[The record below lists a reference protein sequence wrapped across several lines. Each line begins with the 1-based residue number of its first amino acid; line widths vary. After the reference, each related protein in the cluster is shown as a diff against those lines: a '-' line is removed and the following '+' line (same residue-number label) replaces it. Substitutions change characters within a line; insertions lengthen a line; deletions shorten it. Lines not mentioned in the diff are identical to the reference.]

1 MYQNRSCNPLKTN
14 DSHFI
19 CGVFFYGKIYISFIC
34 SAHKNICIWRNFI
47 LTQKVKK
54 DRLIKILIIVSITV
68 LSLLGMY
75 VLKLLAGQAMT
86 NISNAFKSVFIPF
99 SIAFF
104 LSFIINPLSKLIE
117 KKIHLNRNFSIIL
130 SILLGLIIIIGLFVI
145 VIVNLFT
152 QMTSMFESLINLI
165 DANWITTII
174 DSVSSFLESYLS
186 SQELTDLVNELTTS
200 GLSVDKIFDVFGQLF
215 SFISNLTASIFQAF
229 MILILTPVFLFYLI
243 KEKAY
248 IFNGIKNIFP
258 RKIQTHLEELGIRT
272 ETSVKNYL
280 KGQGIMIGLI
290 AAYFIISLSILSLFV
305 PNFSIQMAILFGLLM
320 GMFNIIPYLGA
331 WIGLAIPIVFL
342 FTMHLEVLQTNEG
355 KIIYI
360 VAILI
365 LLILQIVEQ
374 VIESSI
380 VSPLILG
387 NKVQLHPLLV
397 LSSLLFFGGV
407 FGFVGVLLAVPLAA
421 TLKSSL
427 EYFRTVGQEEQKKS
441 LSKE

>member
-1 MYQNRSCNPLKTN
+1 M
-14 DSHFI
+14 
-19 CGVFFYGKIYISFIC
+19 
-34 SAHKNICIWRNFI
+34 
-47 LTQKVKK
+47 TQKVKK
-54 DRLIKILIIVSITV
+54 DRLVKALIIVSITV

-75 VLKLLAGQAMT
+75 VLKLLAGQTMT

-104 LSFIINPLSKLIE
+104 LSFIINPFSKLIE
-117 KKIHLNRNFSIIL
+117 NKLHLNRNLSIIL
-130 SILLGLIIIIGLFVI
+130 SILVGLSLIIGLFVI

-152 QMTSMFESLINLI
+152 QMSSMFDSLISLI
-165 DANWITTII
+165 DANWITSII
-174 DSVSSFLESYLS
+174 DSVSSFLETYLS
-186 SQELTDLVNELTTS
+186 SQELTDLVSGLTTS
-200 GLSVDKIFDVFGQLF
+200 GLSMDKIFDVFGQLL
-215 SFISNLTASIFQAF
+215 SFVSNLTTSIFQAL

-243 KEKAY
+243 KEKSY
-248 IFNGIKNIFP
+248 IFSGIKNIFP
-258 RKIQTHLEELGIRT
+258 RKIQPHLEELGMRT

-290 AAYFIISLSILSLFV
+290 AVYFMVSLSILSLFV

-320 GMFNIIPYLGA
+320 GLFNIIPYLGA

-360 VAILI
+360 IAIVI
-365 LLILQIVEQ
+365 LLVLQIVEQ
-374 VIESSI
+374 AIESSI

-397 LSSLLFFGGV
+397 LSSLIFFGGV

-427 EYFRTVGQEEQKKS
+427 EYFRTLGQQEKTKTT
-441 LSKE
+441 LKE

>member
-1 MYQNRSCNPLKTN
+1 MTE
-14 DSHFI
+14 
-19 CGVFFYGKIYISFIC
+19 
-34 SAHKNICIWRNFI
+34 
-47 LTQKVKK
+47 KVKK
-54 DRLIKILIIVSITV
+54 DKLIKALLIVSIVV
-68 LSLLGMY
+68 LSLLSIY

-104 LSFIINPLSKLIE
+104 LSFIINPLSRLIE
-117 KKIHLNRNFSIIL
+117 KKIHLNRNLSIIL
-130 SILLGLIIIIGLFVI
+130 SIFLALIIITGLFVI

-152 QMTSMFESLINLI
+152 QMTSIFDSLITLL
-165 DANWITTII
+165 DANWITSII

-186 SQELTDLVNELTTS
+186 SQELTNLISELTTN
-200 GLSVDKIFDVFGQLF
+200 GLSMDKVFDVFGQLL
-215 SFISNLTASIFQAF
+215 SFVSNLTSSIFQAI
-229 MILILTPVFLFYLI
+229 MILILTPVFSFYLI
-243 KEKAY
+243 KEKSY

-258 RKIQTHLEELGIRT
+258 KKIQPHLEALGLRT
-272 ETSVKNYL
+272 ESSVKNYL

-290 AAYFIISLSILSLFV
+290 AIYFMVTLSILSFFV

-320 GMFNIIPYLGA
+320 GLFNIIPYLGA

-342 FTMHLEVLQTNEG
+342 FTMHLEVLQTNET

-360 VAILI
+360 VAIII
-365 LLILQIVEQ
+365 LLVLQIVEQ
-374 VIESSI
+374 AVESSI

-387 NKVQLHPLLV
+387 NKVQIHPLLV
-397 LSSLLFFGGV
+397 LSSLIFFGGV

-427 EYFRTVGQEEQKKS
+427 EYFKSLGQEEKTKT
-441 LSKE
+441 KVKA

>member
-1 MYQNRSCNPLKTN
+1 MTE
-14 DSHFI
+14 
-19 CGVFFYGKIYISFIC
+19 
-34 SAHKNICIWRNFI
+34 
-47 LTQKVKK
+47 KVKK
-54 DRLIKILIIVSITV
+54 DKLIKALLIVSIVV
-68 LSLLGMY
+68 LSLFSIY

-104 LSFIINPLSKLIE
+104 LSFIINPLSRLIE
-117 KKIHLNRNFSIIL
+117 KKIHLNRNLSIIL
-130 SILLGLIIIIGLFVI
+130 SIFLALIIIIGLFVI

-152 QMTSMFESLINLI
+152 QMTSIFDSLITLL
-165 DANWITTII
+165 DANWITSII

-186 SQELTDLVNELTTS
+186 SQELTNLISELTTN
-200 GLSVDKIFDVFGQLF
+200 GLSMDKVFDVFGQLL
-215 SFISNLTASIFQAF
+215 SFVSNLTSSIFQAI
-229 MILILTPVFLFYLI
+229 MILILTPVFSFYLI
-243 KEKAY
+243 KEKSY

-258 RKIQTHLEELGIRT
+258 KKIQPHLEALGLRT
-272 ETSVKNYL
+272 ESSVKNYL

-290 AAYFIISLSILSLFV
+290 AIYFMVTLSILSFFV

-320 GMFNIIPYLGA
+320 GLFNIIPYLGA

-342 FTMHLEVLQTNEG
+342 FTMHLEVLQTNET

-360 VAILI
+360 VAIII
-365 LLILQIVEQ
+365 LLVLQIVEQ
-374 VIESSI
+374 AVESSI

-387 NKVQLHPLLV
+387 NKVQIHPLLV
-397 LSSLLFFGGV
+397 LSSLIFFGGV

-427 EYFRTVGQEEQKKS
+427 EYFKSLGQEEKIKT
-441 LSKE
+441 KVKA